1 MDWTAVALS
10 ESIFIWDP
18 KIWSHNDLSPKRF
31 ASSSMVLMCMKT
43 SVLLNCQLGKVILKA
58 APQPQQH
65 NSGDCEWCISNFYY
79 WMTLEYCFSI
89 KLYHVCHVNLS
100 LFVKI
105 LFIKFQCLYFKAF
118 QVMILE
124 LPRLFVAWRLL
135 VNLLNT
141 FKTSLMEADSFSNNS
156 WQKPK
161 VFLFSVVNFI
171 FIATEVIIKAPG
183 ILFFLDGIKTHFSEW
198 STKPKLTKSLTHFHT

>member
-1 MDWTAVALS
+1 
-10 ESIFIWDP
+10 
-18 KIWSHNDLSPKRF
+18 
-31 ASSSMVLMCMKT
+31 
-43 SVLLNCQLGKVILKA
+43 
-58 APQPQQH
+58 
-65 NSGDCEWCISNFYY
+65 
-79 WMTLEYCFSI
+79 
-89 KLYHVCHVNLS
+89 
-100 LFVKI
+100 
-105 LFIKFQCLYFKAF
+105 
-118 QVMILE
+118 MILE

-183 ILFFLDGIKTHFSEW
+183 ILFFLDGIKTHFSE
-198 STKPKLTKSLTHFHT
+198 